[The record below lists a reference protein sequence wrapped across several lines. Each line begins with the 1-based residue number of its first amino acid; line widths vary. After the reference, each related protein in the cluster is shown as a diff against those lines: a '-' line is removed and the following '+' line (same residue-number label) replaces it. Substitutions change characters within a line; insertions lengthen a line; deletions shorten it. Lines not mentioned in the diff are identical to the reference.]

1 MPLNM
6 PQVDLYYSSTLLGHF
21 TLIVYDKTELIAYR
35 VHFVDKDAETA
46 RGGSLSWAQHK
57 VAQFSGFARGS
68 VLMDWVASP
77 KEFEQRLTYSKN
89 NRFLVR
95 SWPISVT
102 AMDTM
107 LNWAHSQVLNE
118 RNGHFGSYG
127 YVVYGSN
134 VDNCGSWAIKCLGQA
149 GISIELPY
157 LKSWAQLP
165 SLIRQDI

>member
-1 MPLNM
+1 MS
-6 PQVDLYYSSTLLGHF
+6 QVDLYYSSTLLGHF
-21 TLIVYDKTELIAYR
+21 TLIVYDRTELIAYR
-35 VHFVDKDAETA
+35 VHFVDKDAEA
-46 RGGSLSWAQHK
+46 AHGSRFAWAQHK
-57 VAQFSGFARGS
+57 VAQLTGYARGN

-77 KEFEQRLTYSKN
+77 KEFKERLEYAKP
-89 NRFLVR
+89 NRILIR
-95 SWPISVT
+95 SWPVSVN
-102 AMDTM
+102 AMDAM
-107 LNWAHSQVLNE
+107 LNWAYSQVVSQ

-127 YVVYGSN
+127 YVIYGSN